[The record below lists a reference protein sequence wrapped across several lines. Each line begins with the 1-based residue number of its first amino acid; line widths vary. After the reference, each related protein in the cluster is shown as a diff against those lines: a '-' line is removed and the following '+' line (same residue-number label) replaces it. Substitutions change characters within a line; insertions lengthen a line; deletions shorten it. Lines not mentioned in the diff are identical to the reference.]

1 MVSKPHEDDKKAAQN
16 PISLSKSLPI
26 VFGTSIMQRSN
37 CLPSC
42 GHMAL
47 GAQGNNYYP
56 TIPSHPTDL
65 HRVR

>member
-16 PISLSKSLPI
+16 PGSLTKYLPI
-26 VFGTSIMQRSN
+26 VSGTLIVQRSN

-47 GAQGNNYYP
+47 GARGSNYSP
-56 TIPSHPTDL
+56 TIPSHPTNL
-65 HRVR
+65 HM